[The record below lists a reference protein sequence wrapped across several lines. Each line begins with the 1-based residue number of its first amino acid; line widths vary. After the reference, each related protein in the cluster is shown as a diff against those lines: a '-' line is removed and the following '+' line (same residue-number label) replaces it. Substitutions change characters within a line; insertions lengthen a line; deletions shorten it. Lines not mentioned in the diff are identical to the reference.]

1 MNKTTKNIAI
11 GLGVVVGLLVLN
23 RIFQR
28 LRKPSAEQLSMLDE
42 NLLLQKGSTGA
53 EVVELQRILKDEMG
67 YDLGTFGADGDGI
80 DGDFGTMT
88 ENALFKA
95 KGVKQITLKYFS
107 YLNKLYCKPNSKYF
121 VLLQ

>member
-1 MNKTTKNIAI
+1 MNKTTKNIFI
-11 GLGVVVGLLVLN
+11 GIGVLAGLFLVG

-28 LRKPSAEQLSMLDE
+28 LRKPSAEQLSLLDE
-42 NLLLQKGSTGA
+42 NLLLSKGSKGA

-95 KGVKQITLKYFS
+95 KGVKQITLKDFK
-107 YLNKLYCKPNSKYF
+107 NDKK
-121 VLLQ
+121 

>member
-1 MNKTTKNIAI
+1 MNKTTKNIFI
-11 GLGVVVGLLVLN
+11 GIGVLAGLFLVG

-28 LRKPSAEQLSMLDE
+28 LRKPSAEQLSLLDE
-42 NLLLQKGSTGA
+42 NLLLSKGSKGA

-88 ENALFKA
+88 EKALFQA
-95 KGVKQITLKYFS
+95 KGVKQITLKDFK
-107 YLNKLYCKPNSKYF
+107 NDKK
-121 VLLQ
+121 

>member
-1 MNKTTKNIAI
+1 MNKTTKNIFI
-11 GLGVVVGLLVLN
+11 GIGVLAGLFLVG

-28 LRKPSAEQLSMLDE
+28 LRKPSTEQLSMLDE

-95 KGVKQITLKYFS
+95 KGVKQITLKYFK
-107 YLNKLYCKPNSKYF
+107 NDKK
-121 VLLQ
+121 

>member
-1 MNKTTKNIAI
+1 MNKTTKNIFI
-11 GLGVVVGLLVLN
+11 GIGVLAGLFLVG

-42 NLLLQKGSTGA
+42 NLLLSKGSKGA

-80 DGDFGTMT
+80 DGDFGIMT
-88 ENALFKA
+88 EKALFQA
-95 KGVKQITLKYFS
+95 KGVKQITLKDFK
-107 YLNKLYCKPNSKYF
+107 NDKK
-121 VLLQ
+121 

>member
-11 GLGVVVGLLVLN
+11 GLGVVLGLLVLN

-42 NLLLQKGSTGA
+42 VLLLQKGSSGA

-67 YDLGTFGADGDGI
+67 YDLGTFGDEGDGI
-80 DGDFGTMT
+80 DGNFGTFT
-88 ENALFKA
+88 EKALFQA
-95 KGVKQITLKYFS
+95 KGVKQITLKDFK
-107 YLNKLYCKPNSKYF
+107 NDKK
-121 VLLQ
+121 

>member
-1 MNKTTKNIAI
+1 MNKTTKNILI
-11 GLGVVVGLLVLN
+11 GVGILAGLFLVGKFFKRLN
-23 RIFQR
+23 
-28 LRKPSAEQLSMLDE
+28 KPTQEQLDMLDMD
-42 NLLLQKGSTGA
+42 LDLAKGSKGA

-95 KGVKQITLKYFS
+95 KGVKQITLKDMK
-107 YLNKLYCKPNSKYF
+107 NEKK
-121 VLLQ
+121 

>member
-1 MNKTTKNIAI
+1 MNKTTKNIFI
-11 GLGVVVGLLVLN
+11 GIGVLAGLFLVG

-42 NLLLQKGSTGA
+42 NLLLQKGSTGS

-80 DGDFGTMT
+80 DGNFGTMT

-95 KGVKQITLKYFS
+95 KGVKQITLKDFK
-107 YLNKLYCKPNSKYF
+107 NDKK
-121 VLLQ
+121 